1 MPRSTLVAAS
11 TLTFVVLALLLP
23 ENGWRSSSA
32 LPSPPLVA
40 HVNAADAGDAPQL
53 GSQDTAPELEL
64 ETGHAASMVRADVHE
79 NPTASASV
87 AAADTHSAAAAHV
100 TGGGA
105 FASASVES
113 RSGSAAQAIQPTP
126 ADPISPGPVPSPAP
140 PASPVFASGTE
151 DTDSPGAS
159 PAMEVRNVMTSDMV
173 SSGVIASDAMSAGL
187 TAAVRAPVR
196 SARHMVAAEG
206 VGTYIHELLDGR
218 NEFLTRWNTTQQE
231 VIRVWI
237 EPAPQVDGN
246 TARTNAFDL
255 VVRDAFSRWTDAGLP
270 LLVTY
275 VNDAREADVRV
286 RWIDRFNQPINGRT
300 RWSHD
305 SNGWILNGEI
315 VLSLRHPGG
324 RLLDEA
330 ALRAITLHEIG
341 HLIGLDHVSDTRSI
355 MAPLV
360 RARDLSDADRAT
372 VNLLYRLPA
381 GMLDQP

>member
-32 LPSPPLVA
+32 LPSPQLVA
-40 HVNAADAGDAPQL
+40 QLNAADAGEAPPL
-53 GSQDTAPELEL
+53 GSEDNAPALEL
-64 ETGHAASMVRADVHE
+64 ESGHAASVARADLNE
-79 NPTASASV
+79 NPMASAFV
-87 AAADTHSAAAAHV
+87 TAADTNSAPAAHL
-100 TGGGA
+100 TGGG
-105 FASASVES
+105 FPSASVES
-113 RSGSAAQAIQPTP
+113 RSGSTARDIQPIP
-126 ADPISPGPVPSPAP
+126 AAPISPGPVPSPAP
-140 PASPVFASGTE
+140 PVSPVFASGTE
-151 DTDSPGAS
+151 DADSPVAA
-159 PAMEVRNVMTSDMV
+159 PTMEVRNVMTSDMV

-187 TAAVRAPVR
+187 TATVRAPVR

-218 NEFLTRWNTTQQE
+218 NEFLTRWNTAQQE

-237 EPAPQVDGN
+237 EPVPQVEGD

-341 HLIGLDHVSDTRSI
+341 HLIGLDHVSDSRSI

-381 GMLDQP
+381 GMLD

>member
-11 TLTFVVLALLLP
+11 ALTFLFLALLLP
-23 ENGWRSSSA
+23 QNGWRSSGAMPSQQVQQMAATDVGDAFPFGLSDAAPA
-32 LPSPPLVA
+32 LEVETGYAASIA
-40 HVNAADAGDAPQL
+40 RGDAAVNAKATVTRPDL
-53 GSQDTAPELEL
+53 
-64 ETGHAASMVRADVHE
+64 ADVHST
-79 NPTASASV
+79 PSSPAS
-87 AAADTHSAAAAHV
+87 HV
-100 TGGGA
+100 MDGGA
-105 FASASVES
+105 FASAVAGPG
-113 RSGSAAQAIQPTP
+113 SGSTAQAIRSTS
-126 ADPISPGPVPSPAP
+126 AAPISPDPVPSYATRVL
-140 PASPVFASGTE
+140 AAGAEES
-151 DTDSPGAS
+151 DSPGAT
-159 PAMEVRNVMTSDMV
+159 PAVATRDVVTSDMV
-173 SSGVIASDAMSAGL
+173 SSGVIASDVM
-187 TAAVRAPVR
+187 TADMTSGVRAPAR

-218 NEFLTRWNTTQQE
+218 NEFLTRWNTAQQE

-237 EPAPQVDGN
+237 EPVPQVDGN
-246 TARTNAFDL
+246 TSRTSAFEL
-255 VVRDAFSRWTDAGLP
+255 VVRDAFTRWTDAGLP

-275 VNDAREADVRV
+275 VTDAREADVRV
-286 RWIDRFNQPINGRT
+286 RWTDRFNQPINGRT

-341 HLIGLDHVSDTRSI
+341 HLIGLDHVSDSRSI

-372 VNLLYRLPA
+372 VNRLYRLPA
-381 GMLDQP
+381 GMLD